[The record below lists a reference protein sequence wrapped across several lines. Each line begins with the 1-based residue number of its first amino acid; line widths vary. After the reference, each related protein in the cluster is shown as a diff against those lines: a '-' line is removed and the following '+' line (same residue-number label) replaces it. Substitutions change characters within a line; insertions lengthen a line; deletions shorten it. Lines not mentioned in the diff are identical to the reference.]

1 MFGLPILLI
10 GKLRLFF
17 NESIDYEIDRNYKKK
32 SSCALII
39 PTFII
44 IILVYF
50 TSGYFTYS
58 SLAIASGSME
68 KVLSKGDVVIIKNIF
83 NNYDVLKEGQ
93 IIAYKYENVIVVH
106 RIIKILD
113 EKDKKYI
120 YTKGDANLQPDN
132 YVVLEENVIGIV
144 KFKIPFIGLPT
155 VWLNNIQEDAYVE

>member
-1 MFGLPILLI
+1 
-10 GKLRLFF
+10 
-17 NESIDYEIDRNYKKK
+17 
-32 SSCALII
+32 
-39 PTFII
+39 
-44 IILVYF
+44 
-50 TSGYFTYS
+50 
-58 SLAIASGSME
+58 ME

-155 VWLNNIQEDAYVE
+155 VWLNNI